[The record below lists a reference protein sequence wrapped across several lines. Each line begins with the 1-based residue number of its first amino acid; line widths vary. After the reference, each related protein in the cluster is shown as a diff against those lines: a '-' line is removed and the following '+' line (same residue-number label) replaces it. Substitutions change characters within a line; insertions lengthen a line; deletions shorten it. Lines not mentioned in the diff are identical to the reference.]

1 MSRTV
6 TLIDYG
12 ASNVTSVERALH
24 RFGVQTARANT
35 PAQIERATVL
45 ILPGV
50 GHFSALIR
58 ALDEQNLRAPLLGAL
73 DRGVSFLGI
82 CLGLQA
88 LYDASE
94 EAPELNGLRLFQG
107 RVCALPA
114 NVKLPHMGWNQ
125 LARKNGSKLLNGI
138 APDAHFYFAHSYAAC
153 VGGNDSPVMATCTHG
168 SEFVAVLEHKNIHA
182 VQFHPEK
189 SGQPGAQL
197 LANFLNIAK
206 ASA

>member
-1 MSRTV
+1 VTATI

-12 ASNVTSVERALH
+12 AGNVTSVERALH
-24 RFGVQTARANT
+24 KLGADTTRADT
-35 PAQIERATVL
+35 SQQIDRAATL

-50 GHFSALIR
+50 GHFAALIR
-58 ALDEQNLRAPLLGAL
+58 ALDEQNLRASLVGAL
-73 DRGVSFLGI
+73 ERGVPFLGI

-94 EAPELNGLRLFQG
+94 EAPELAGLALIHQ

-125 LARKNGSKLLNGI
+125 LRRATNSRLLEGI

-153 VGGNDSPVMATCTHG
+153 VANRDSDTVATCSHG
-168 SEFVAVLEHKNIHA
+168 SEFVAVIERKNVHA

-197 LANFLNIAK
+197 LSNFLGIAK
-206 ASA
+206 GGA

>member
-1 MSRTV
+1 MRPTV

-12 ASNVTSVERALH
+12 AGNVTSVDRALQKL
-24 RFGVQTARANT
+24 GAASTRADT
-35 PAQIERATVL
+35 SQQIDRATTL

-50 GHFSALIR
+50 GHFAALIR
-58 ALDEQNLRAPLLGAL
+58 ALDERNLRASLLGAL
-73 DRGVSFLGI
+73 ARGIPFLGI

-94 EAPELNGLRLFQG
+94 EAPELAGLQLFHQKV
-107 RVCALPA
+107 RALPA

-125 LARKNGSKLLNGI
+125 VRRTTDSRLLEGI

-153 VGGNDSPVMATCTHG
+153 VADRDSETVATCSHG
-168 SEFVAVLEHKNIHA
+168 SEFVAVIERKNIHA
-182 VQFHPEK
+182 VQVHPEK

-197 LANFLNIAK
+197 LANFLSIAQ
-206 ASA
+206 AGG

>member
-1 MSRTV
+1 VRPRV

-12 ASNVTSVERALH
+12 AGNVTSVERALQKL
-24 RFGVQTARANT
+24 GAQTKRAAT
-35 PAQIERATVL
+35 PREIDQASAL

-50 GHFSALIR
+50 GHFAALIR
-58 ALDEQNLRAPLLGAL
+58 ALDEQNFRGSLLSAL
-73 DRGVSFLGI
+73 ERGTPFLGI

-94 EAPELNGLRLFQG
+94 EAPELAGLALIHR

-125 LARKNGSKLLNGI
+125 LRRATDSKLLEGI

-153 VGGNDSPVMATCTHG
+153 VPQHDSDTVATCNHG
-168 SEFVAVLEHKNIHA
+168 SEFVAVIERNNVHA

-197 LANFLNIAK
+197 LANFLSIVQA
-206 ASA
+206 AG